1 MKPMISIILFASL
14 LPLVFVYAEGAVPPN
29 PPFNKTICREHG
41 SSPIKETLKVH
52 ATNLTS
58 GYTIVMSTDERLV
71 RY

>member
-1 MKPMISIILFASL
+1 MPMISIILFASL

-29 PPFNKTICREHG
+29 PPFNTTVCREHG